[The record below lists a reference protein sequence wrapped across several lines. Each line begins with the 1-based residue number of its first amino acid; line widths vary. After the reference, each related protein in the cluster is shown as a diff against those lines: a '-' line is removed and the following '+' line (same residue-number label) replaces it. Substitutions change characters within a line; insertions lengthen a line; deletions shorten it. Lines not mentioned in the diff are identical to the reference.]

1 MQIVSGTAINGAVS
15 HCRTLSLELARAGH
29 DVTLVSRPG
38 SWLGHNLPPNVRYLE
53 SSLCRSIGELHRMS
67 QHVRDV
73 GYDVIHTH
81 MSSAHYF
88 GVLLRFLTGTPSVAT
103 AHRQCLQLHWM
114 FNDRVIACSSWASA
128 YQRRVN
134 RVRADRIQT
143 VHNFA
148 DVDRFR
154 AVSPRMPNETRANLQ
169 LAPSDRIIGYVG
181 ELVERKGLQYL
192 IRALPAILQ
201 RHPRAL
207 LLLVGSS
214 PQDTRY
220 QQGLRAEA
228 SRLKVAERIRWL
240 GARKDIPE
248 LMQIM
253 EFLALPSLKENM
265 PICVLEAMAL
275 GLPVVATRVG
285 GIPEAVGH
293 HETGLLVPPRNA
305 TALAEALGTLLDSQ
319 ELRERLGAHGRQRVD
334 QDFSPPLQVQRIVKV
349 LQEAAATRRRNV
361 ISPHFPTRQAPQ
373 RIASY

>member
-38 SWLGHNLPPNVRYLE
+38 SWLGQNLPPRVRYLE
-53 SSLCRSIGELHRMS
+53 SSLRRSFGELRRMS
-67 QHVRDV
+67 QLVRDG

-114 FNDRVIACSSWASA
+114 FNDRVIGCSNWAST

-134 RVRADRIQT
+134 RVRADRMQT

-154 AVSPRMPNETRANLQ
+154 ALSQIPGETRARLQ
-169 LAPSDRIIGYVG
+169 LASSDRIIGYVG
-181 ELVERKGLQYL
+181 DLVERKGLQYL

-207 LLLVGSS
+207 LLIAGSS
-214 PQDTRY
+214 PEDTRY
-220 QQGLRAEA
+220 QQHLRAEA
-228 SRLKVAERIRWL
+228 SRSKVAERIRWL
-240 GARKDIPE
+240 ATRQDIPE

-253 EFLALPSLKENM
+253 EVLALPSLKENM

-285 GIPEAVGH
+285 GIPEAVLH
-293 HETGLLVPPRNA
+293 NETGLLVPPRNA
-305 TALAEALGTLLDSQ
+305 AALGEALGTLLDSP

-334 QDFSPPLQVQRIVKV
+334 QDFSPARQIERIVAI
-349 LQEAAATRRRNV
+349 LQEAAATRRRNW
-361 ISPHFPTRQAPQ
+361 IAPRALTRQATQ
-373 RIASY
+373 RIAS